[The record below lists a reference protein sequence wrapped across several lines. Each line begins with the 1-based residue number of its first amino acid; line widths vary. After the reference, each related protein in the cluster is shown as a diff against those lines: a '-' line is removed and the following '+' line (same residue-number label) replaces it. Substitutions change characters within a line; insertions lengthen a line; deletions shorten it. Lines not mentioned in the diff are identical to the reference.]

1 MDPQGPVTEVIETVN
16 RRIDVLE
23 ELLAEPT
30 DKRTLE
36 EHLDVSRSTIDRAIQ
51 ELQLFELV
59 AFADGAYRVTTYG
72 QLVVQEYREFERSH
86 RILAEFRPFLQHA
99 PASAFDFDFR
109 HLADAELFVPEMG
122 DPYAMINRHVSA
134 IDSMDAERVLLPVTG
149 LHAHEAAH
157 EAIVHGDARG
167 DVIVGSEVVETW
179 QSNPQYVDLTEE
191 LIATGRFEI
200 FLYDGEIPFLA
211 GVFDE
216 EMVQLGVVE
225 DGEPRALV
233 ETESAAIRAW
243 AERTLD
249 EYQERATKLT

>member
-1 MDPQGPVTEVIETVN
+1 MAEQRPVTEVIETVN

-23 ELLAEPT
+23 ELLAKPT
-30 DKRTLE
+30 NKRTLE
-36 EHLDVSRSTIDRAIQ
+36 EHLDVSRSTVDRAIR
-51 ELQLFELV
+51 ELELFELV
-59 AFADGAYRVTTYG
+59 EFVDGTYRVTTYG
-72 QLVVQEYREFERSH
+72 RLVVQEYREFERT
-86 RILAEFRPFLQHA
+86 RRVLTEFRPFLQHA

-109 HLADAELFVPEMG
+109 HLADAELFVPEAG
-122 DPYAMINRHVSA
+122 DPYAMINRHVRA
-134 IDSMDAERVLLPVTG
+134 LNRMDAERVLLPVTG

-167 DVIVGSEVVETW
+167 EVIVGPEVVETW

-200 FLYDGEIPFLA
+200 FVCDGEIPFLA

-216 EMVQLGVVE
+216 ETVQLGVVE

-233 ETESAAIRAW
+233 ETEAEEIRAW

-249 EYQERATKLT
+249 DYQEQATKLT